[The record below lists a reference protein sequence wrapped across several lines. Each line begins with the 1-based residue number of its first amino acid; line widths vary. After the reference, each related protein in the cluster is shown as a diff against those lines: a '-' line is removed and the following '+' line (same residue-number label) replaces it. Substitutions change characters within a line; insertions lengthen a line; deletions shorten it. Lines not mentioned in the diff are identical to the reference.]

1 MPEKD
6 FRVRKGIVV
15 DGTAAGT
22 SVAVTTGNVVVSSGT
37 IGVTDGPLLS
47 TVSGTPN
54 ISLISSQPTDGN
66 IKIAPNGAGDIVFN
80 TDNLDVSADS
90 MKISI
95 KDNVAAGLDITEA
108 SNSYLKFT
116 TTDGGSEGASGL
128 ITFGKA
134 STFAGTTIADLGTVT
149 TATSITSTDLIG
161 TNIDGIIGA
170 DTARA
175 GTFTTL
181 TGTSLTLTEGNI
193 TNVGDINADSIS
205 VDAAATGLNVDFSAA
220 NTGTGV
226 ITLRDA
232 MADALSITDGT
243 NDWMVFNTDAETLT
257 FGRNSTFAGTTI
269 ANLGTVSAATSIT
282 STAFVGGTISGTTID
297 ASTDFTIGTTVITD
311 DSIVMTP
318 TANDTL
324 SITSTTHGA
333 STIATADGSGG
344 LDATLAINAA
354 GTMNLQYN
362 ANTKVAVGSGGID
375 VTGKMDA
382 TGTVSG
388 GGFNSTTEQ
397 ASAGTGIDLHSS
409 ATVRAKEDG
418 GIYQDGDVIAGSG
431 TKLTSIN
438 VENTNFRASDSNTV
452 TGTITAGT
460 VYTLAYINLDNSSNN
475 KYHAVEVECAFQE
488 KISSTNVRTRWLSQ
502 KLYACYDG
510 NTVEFRTDNTR
521 FKNTLN
527 NYAPGEFC
535 AGLWTDTTDKYLTI
549 GFCIYEAKSST
560 DRTATFGVN
569 INGISM
575 PVCLNA

>member
-1 MPEKD
+1 MAEKD

-54 ISLISSQPTDGN
+54 VSLISSSPSNGHL
-66 IKIAPNGAGDIVFN
+66 KLAPNGTGDIVFN

-95 KDNVAAGLDITEA
+95 KDNVAAGLDITE
-108 SNSYLKFT
+108 STNSYLKFVT
-116 TTDGGSEGASGL
+116 TNSSEQ
-128 ITFGKA
+128 IVFGKN
-134 STFAGTTIADLGTVT
+134 STFNGTTIADLGTVT
-149 TATSITSTDLIG
+149 TATSITSTDLVG

-175 GTFTTL
+175 GTFAAIVGTTL
-181 TGTSLTLTEGNI
+181 DMSEGDI
-193 TNVGDINADSIS
+193 SNVGDINADSIS
-205 VDAAATGLNVDFSAA
+205 VDVATAGLNVDFSAA
-220 NTGTGV
+220 NTGLGV

-297 ASTDFTIGTTVITD
+297 ASTDFTIGSTVITD

-318 TANDTL
+318 TASDTV
-324 SITSTTHGA
+324 
-333 STIATADGSGG
+333 TIAAAANGVLNLTTVDDNAQAGHINVNADGNVNLQYIGSTKLNTISTGVEVTG
-344 LDATLAINAA
+344 TLDAT
-354 GTMNLQYN
+354 
-362 ANTKVAVGSGGID
+362 S
-375 VTGKMDA
+375 
-382 TGTVSG
+382 TVYG
-388 GGFNSTTEQ
+388 GGFKSSLEQ
-397 ASAGTGIDLHSS
+397 ASAGTGVDLHSS
-409 ATVRAKEDG
+409 ATIRAKEDG
-418 GIYQDGDVIAGSG
+418 GIYQDGDVIAASG

-438 VENTNFRASDSNTV
+438 MENVNFRASDSNTV
-452 TGTITAGT
+452 TGAIVAGN
-460 VYTLAYINLDNSSNN
+460 VYTLAYINLDNASNN

-488 KISSTNVRTRWLSQ
+488 KITSTNVRTRWLSQ

-510 NTVEFRTDNTR
+510 NEVHFRTDNTR

-535 AGLWTDTTDKYLTI
+535 AGLWTDETDKYLTI
-549 GFCIYEAKSST
+549 GFCIYEEKSSS

-575 PVCLNA
+575 PVALNA